1 MQSFTRIEVQ
11 WMMLAIN
18 HYIAELE
25 ETMELEKS
33 AAAEGLCSLR
43 RSHLLDIH
51 SKLETALE
59 NHEKRIEITY

>member
-11 WMMLAIN
+11 WVMLAIN

-25 ETMELEKS
+25 ETMAKEKS
-33 AAAEGLCSLR
+33 AAAEGLCGLR

-51 SKLETALE
+51 SKLEAALE